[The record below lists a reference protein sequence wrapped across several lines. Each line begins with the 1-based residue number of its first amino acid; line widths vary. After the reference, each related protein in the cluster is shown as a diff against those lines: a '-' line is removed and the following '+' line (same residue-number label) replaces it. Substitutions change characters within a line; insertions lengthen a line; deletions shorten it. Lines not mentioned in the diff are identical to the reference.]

1 MRIYLHAA
9 LAAVA
14 LYLMA
19 VPAFAEPLTVQQA
32 IDKAVAAAPALDADR
47 AAIDAARA
55 ARLQAGLKPNDSI
68 TVETENFVGTGYYSV
83 LEQAE
88 VTASYNRTLERG
100 GKRAARIALADS
112 DIVVAEAAVA
122 VARLELASQV
132 QRAFLDVL
140 MADQARSIAE
150 QSFVIARGLQSE
162 AAKRVAYAKDPLFVG
177 TNADAR
183 LAAAKIAVDQ
193 AKRRQASARDDL
205 ASFWGATGEGLEV
218 AGDPLALAGSITAS
232 DRLAEADTAL
242 SEAGII
248 RAGRQIDVERTRA
261 VPDYTVSGGARFLR
275 ETNDVALI
283 GSVTI
288 PLGRRDRN
296 QGNIARA
303 EADKR
308 RLEYQAAAQ
317 RQERGRLLAQLR
329 RTADAAQAR
338 ATANRTEIYP
348 RVTRAMAQVQA
359 GYARGGFTFRDMQD
373 AADAIFE
380 AQADYLDALATLRGA
395 QAQLD
400 RLTGRFT
407 TTPSAELPR

>member
-1 MRIYLHAA
+1 MRIYLLAA
-9 LAAVA
+9 LAAA
-14 LYLMA
+14 TSFLA
-19 VPAFAEPLTVQQA
+19 SAPASAGPITVQQA
-32 IDKAVAAAPALDADR
+32 IEKAVAAAPSLAADR

-55 ARLQAGLKPNDSI
+55 ARLQAELKPNDSI
-68 TVETENFVGTGYYSV
+68 TVETENFVGTGAYSV
-83 LEQAE
+83 FQQAE

-100 GKRAARIALADS
+100 GKRAARVALGDS
-112 DIVVAEAAVA
+112 DIAVAEAAAA

-140 MADQARSIAE
+140 MADQARDIAE
-150 QSFVIARGLQSE
+150 RSFVIARGLQHE

-177 TNADAR
+177 TNAEAR
-183 LAAAKIAVDQ
+183 LAAARIAIDQ
-193 AKRRQASARDDL
+193 ARRRQASARDYL
-205 ASFWGATGEGLEV
+205 ASFWGATGAGLEV
-218 AGDPLALAGSITAS
+218 AGDPVAIAGSITAS
-232 DRLAEADTAL
+232 DRLADADTAL
-242 SEAGII
+242 AEAGIA
-248 RAGRQIDVERTRA
+248 RAGRQVEVERTRA
-261 VPDYTVSGGARFLR
+261 VQDYTISGGARFLR
-275 ETNDVALI
+275 ETNNVALV

-303 EADKR
+303 EAEQR

-317 RQERGRLLAQLR
+317 RQERSRALAQLR
-329 RTADAAQAR
+329 RTVEDAQAR
-338 ATANRTEIYP
+338 AAANRAEVYP

-359 GYARGGFTFRDMQD
+359 GYARGGFTFRDMED

-400 RLTGRFT
+400 RLTGRFA
-407 TTPSAELPR
+407 TTPSAE

>member
-1 MRIYLHAA
+1 MRIHLHAA
-9 LAAVA
+9 LAAAA
-14 LYLMA
+14 LYLTA
-19 VPAFAEPLTVQQA
+19 VPAFAEPITVQQA
-32 IDKAVAAAPALDADR
+32 IDKAVAAAPSLDADR

-88 VTASYNRTLERG
+88 ITASYNRTLERG
-100 GKRAARIALADS
+100 GKREARIALADS

-140 MADQARSIAE
+140 MADQARTIAE
-150 QSFVIARGLQSE
+150 QSFVIARGLQNE

-183 LAAAKIAVDQ
+183 LAAATIEIDQ
-193 AKRRQASARDDL
+193 AKRRQASARDYL

-218 AGDPLALAGSITAS
+218 AGDALALAGVITTT
-232 DRLAEADTAL
+232 DRLAEADIAL
-242 SEAGII
+242 TDAGIV
-248 RAGRQIDVERTRA
+248 RAGRQIDVERSRA
-261 VPDYTVSGGARFLR
+261 VQDYTISGGARFLR
-275 ETNDVALI
+275 ETNDVALV

-308 RLEYQAAAQ
+308 RLEYQAAAL
-317 RQERGRLLAQLR
+317 RQERSRLLAQLR
-329 RTADAAQAR
+329 RTAEAAQAR

-407 TTPSAELPR
+407 PTSSAEQPQ